1 MKTPILLSALLV
13 VLVALFSI
21 EIPVSAQTVPTTGRL
36 VVKVDGLKTIKGE
49 LVVKLF
55 RKEDDLFGEPF
66 LQQVRTVTELIARVE
81 FTGVPYSNYT
91 VFAFHDE
98 NNNGTLDHNWMHF
111 PDESMG
117 WSNQWHFGLFTG
129 MPTFD
134 KTKFVFS
141 RETPSITISL
151 K

>member
-1 MKTPILLSALLV
+1 MKTPILLSAVLV

-21 EIPVSAQTVPTTGRL
+21 EIPVGAQTVSTMGRL

-66 LQQVRTVTELIARVE
+66 LQQIKTVTELTAMVE
-81 FTGVPYSNYT
+81 FTGVPYSSYA

-98 NNNGTLDHNWMHF
+98 NNNGTLDHNWMHL
-111 PDESMG
+111 PDEPMG
-117 WSNQWHFGLFTG
+117 WSNQWHFRLFTG

-141 RETPSITISL
+141 QENSWITISL